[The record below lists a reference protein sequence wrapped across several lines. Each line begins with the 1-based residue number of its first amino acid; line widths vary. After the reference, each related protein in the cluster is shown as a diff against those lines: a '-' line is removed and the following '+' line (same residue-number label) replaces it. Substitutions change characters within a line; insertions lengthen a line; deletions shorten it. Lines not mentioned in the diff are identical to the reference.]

1 MRTIIAGSR
10 SISDYDTIVDA
21 VHKSGFNITEVV
33 SGAARGVDRLGE
45 KWANRYGI
53 PVKQFHA
60 EWERYGKK
68 AGYLRNEKMADYAN
82 ALIAVW
88 DGQSRGTEHM
98 IRIARAKGLKVYIF
112 RTATNNTISSP

>member
-1 MRTIIAGSR
+1 MKTIIAGSR
-10 SISDYDTIVDA
+10 SISDYNTIVDA

-45 KWANRYGI
+45 KWANSHGI
-53 PVKQFHA
+53 PVRQVHA
-60 EWERYGKK
+60 EWERYGKR

-88 DGQSRGTEHM
+88 DGQSKGTEHM

-112 RTATNNTISSP
+112 RTTPNITISYS